1 MSEKP
6 QFEFSASRQFLS
18 WLQEQQAS
26 IALSTYQ
33 AGKLFLIGAHS
44 NGEMSLFNRTFNRC
58 MGLHVSHNQ
67 LYMSSLYQLWRF
79 DNSLLPG
86 QTFQEYDRCYVPQ
99 MAWTTGDLDIHDI
112 SVDGQGRPIF
122 VNTLFSCLATISES
136 HSFIP
141 LWQPSFI
148 SKLAAEDRCH
158 LNGLAMEQGE
168 AKYVTSISQSDA
180 ADGWRDH
187 REHGGCVIDVKSN
200 EIILDGL
207 SMPHSPR
214 LYQGKLWLLDSGS
227 GYFGYVDRD
236 RGIFERVCFCPGY
249 ARGLSFIGDFA
260 VVGLSGPRHNKM
272 FSGLELNQNIADKN
286 TKPRCGILIIDLRT
300 GDIVHSIRITGA
312 IKELYDVVMIP
323 GATRPMAIGFR
334 NDEIR
339 RLISVGEA

>member
-1 MSEKP
+1 MSQTP
-6 QFEFSASRQFLS
+6 LFEFSASRQFLS
-18 WLQEQQAS
+18 WLHEQQAS
-26 IALSTYQ
+26 IVLSTYQ
-33 AGKLFLIGAHS
+33 AGKLFLVGTNP

-86 QTFQEYDRCYVPQ
+86 QIFQEYDRCYVPQ
-99 MAWTTGDLDIHDI
+99 IAWTTGDLDIHDI
-112 SVDGQGRPIF
+112 SVDAQGRPIF

-136 HSFIP
+136 HSFNP
-141 LWQPSFI
+141 LWQPFFI

-158 LNGLAMEQGE
+158 LNGLAMEHGE
-168 AKYVTSISQSDA
+168 AKYVTSLSQSDA

-187 REHGGCVIDVKSN
+187 RKDGGCVIDVKRN
-200 EIILDGL
+200 EIILDGM

-214 LYQGKLWLLDSGS
+214 LYQDKLWLLDSGN

-236 RGIFERVCFCPGY
+236 RGTFERVCFCPGY

-260 VVGLSGPRHNKM
+260 VVGLSGPRHNEI
-272 FSGLELNQNIADKN
+272 FSGLALNQNIADKN
-286 TKPRCGILIIDLRT
+286 SKPRCGILIIDLRT

-323 GATRPMAIGFR
+323 GAIRPMAIGFR

-339 RLISVGEA
+339 RLISIGEA